1 VEDAPFSLAAFA
13 YVKAL
18 AQRFQL
24 DRKGFQQ
31 KMTGAG
37 IQVLDVPA
45 DQLTLRVVNAYLEIK
60 SREAL

>member
-1 VEDAPFSLAAFA
+1 VPVENSRLA
-13 YVKAL
+13 YVKAV

-24 DRKGFQQ
+24 DRKAFQQ

-45 DQLTLRVVNAYLEIK
+45 DQLTLAVINAYLDIK
-60 SREAL
+60 AREAL